1 MLCSDI
7 YLIHLIANPNC
18 GSDITPTP
26 TECHQNGNG
35 NKGNIVVSLN
45 CEPTELSQMQM
56 QKHQEQTNQP
66 SRGTNMNEMQCKNEA
81 STSNQNTCN
90 NYGPAQIVNFC
101 GFNINR
107 IFILYDVSVSIVS
120 I

>member
-45 CEPTELSQMQM
+45 CEPTELSQMQ
-56 QKHQEQTNQP
+56 KHQEQTNQP

-107 IFILYDVSVSIVS
+107 VFILYDVSVSIVS